1 MPQNDLLLEVND
13 LRTYFY
19 LDQGIARAV
28 DGVSFDIRRGG
39 TLGVLGESGCG
50 KSITA
55 LSILRLV
62 QRPGRI
68 ESGQILYHRRS
79 QRGNGAG
86 DTTEVVDLAR
96 LDPYGQEIRSI
107 RGAEIAII
115 FQEPMTFMTPVYTV
129 GSQITEAIVLHQ
141 RVSPREARERAVAI
155 LQGVGMPDARE
166 ILDRYPHQLSGGMRQ
181 RAIIAI
187 ALSCHPSLLI
197 ADEPTTALDVTTEAQ
212 ILELMKQLRRD
223 LGMSIMYITHSLG
236 VIAEMA
242 DEVVVMYL
250 GKVVE
255 RANVISLFQDPR
267 HPYTQALLASI
278 PKIGRK
284 SRKPLNAIQGMVP
297 DPSSIPS
304 GCAFHTRCSMV
315 QMGVC
320 DQVAPELLDTG
331 GGHLVRCLLYGGAGG
346 QR

>member
-1 MPQNDLLLEVND
+1 MN
-13 LRTYFY
+13 
-19 LDQGIARAV
+19 
-28 DGVSFDIRRGG
+28 GVSFTIRRGG

-62 QRPGRI
+62 QPPGKI
-68 ESGQILYHRRS
+68 ESGEILFHRKIRDDA
-79 QRGNGAG
+79 NE
-86 DTTEVVDLAR
+86 TTDVVDLAK
-96 LDPYGQEIRSI
+96 LDPHGSEIRAI

-115 FQEPMTFMTPVYTV
+115 FQEPMTFMNPVYTV
-129 GSQITEAIVLHQ
+129 GNQITEAITLHQ
-141 RVSPREARERAVAI
+141 RVSNREAADRAVQV
-155 LQGVGMPDARE
+155 LQSVGMPDARE
-166 ILDRYPHQLSGGMRQ
+166 TLERYPHQLSGGMRQ

-250 GKVVE
+250 GKIVE
-255 RANVISLFQDPR
+255 KADVRTLFATPR
-267 HPYTQALLASI
+267 HPYTRALLESI

-284 SRKPLNAIQGMVP
+284 SRGRLNAIKGMVP
-297 DPSSIPS
+297 DPSSVPT
-304 GCAFHTRCSMV
+304 GCAFHPRCGAF
-315 QMGVC
+315 QQGLC
-320 DQVAPELLDTG
+320 DRVAPELLDTG
-331 GGHLVRCLLYGGAGG
+331 GGHLVSCLLNSGTGGA
-346 QR
+346 Q